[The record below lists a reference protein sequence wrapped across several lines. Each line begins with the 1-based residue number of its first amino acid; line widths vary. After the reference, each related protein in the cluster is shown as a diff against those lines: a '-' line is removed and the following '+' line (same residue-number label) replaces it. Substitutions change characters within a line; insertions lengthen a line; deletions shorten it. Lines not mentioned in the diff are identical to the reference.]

1 MAQHMQPYGPM
12 MPQTSFAQQPYY
24 GPVDINN
31 YMYAQTKSEVNTK
44 LPKDV
49 EKLV

>member
-1 MAQHMQPYGPM
+1 MKYIYIAIALLVCMNINAAM
-12 MPQTSFAQQPYY
+12 VSFS
-24 GPVDINN
+24 VDMNN

>member
-1 MAQHMQPYGPM
+1 MPQYPQM
-12 MPQTSFAQQPYY
+12 MPQTGLAQAQQPFY
-24 GPVDINN
+24 GPVDMNN
-31 YMYAQTKSEVNTK
+31 YMYAQTKSDVNTK